1 AAVGVN
7 YGLLG
12 DNLPPPSNVVDL
24 YRKENIPLLR
34 LFEPNPDVLNAL
46 RGSGLKVSLGVK
58 NVDVTNIAMNGNAA
72 VEWVNTNVV
81 PYAKDVNIG
90 WIAVGNELVSADP
103 AAALITQAMGNILN
117 ALNAAQLTG
126 IHVSTAISGRVLGVT
141 YPPSAGDFNNE
152 SKEIMIAIIKW
163 LQTINS
169 PLFINVYP
177 YFAFASSPTDI
188 PLNYA
193 LFNATNPVIDGPY
206 TYTSLFDAMVDS
218 FYAALDKNGGENL
231 AVVVSETGWPTAG
244 FEPYTSAAI
253 GVNYGFEGDNIPSAY
268 GVIEL
273 YMKKHS
279 SLENARAKCR
289 SVNAA
294 KVLGVASPP
303 PAASFSNDA
312 GADMQGIITWLAG
325 TNNPLLINV
334 HPCYVF
340 ASNPYKIT
348 LDYALFS
355 AKQPIVD
362 GVTRY
367 YSLFEAMVDAVYAAS
382 SRVGGSNVAV
392 DQ

>member
-1 AAVGVN
+1 
-7 YGLLG
+7 
-12 DNLPPPSNVVDL
+12 
-24 YRKENIPLLR
+24 
-34 LFEPNPDVLNAL
+34 
-46 RGSGLKVSLGVK
+46 
-58 NVDVTNIAMNGNAA
+58 MNGNAA

-244 FEPYTSAAI
+244 FEPYTSIQNAQTYNQKLIDKVKAT
-253 GVNYGFEGDNIPSAY
+253 GTPRRPSALLDCFIFAMFNEDQKGE
-268 GVIEL
+268 GVEQNWGL
-273 YMKKHS
+273 HYP
-279 SLENARAKCR
+279 N
-289 SVNAA
+289 
-294 KVLGVASPP
+294 ASPVY
-303 PAASFSNDA
+303 
-312 GADMQGIITWLAG
+312 
-325 TNNPLLINV
+325 PLT
-334 HPCYVF
+334 F
-340 ASNPYKIT
+340 
-348 LDYALFS
+348 
-355 AKQPIVD
+355 
-362 GVTRY
+362 
-367 YSLFEAMVDAVYAAS
+367 
-382 SRVGGSNVAV
+382 
-392 DQ
+392 